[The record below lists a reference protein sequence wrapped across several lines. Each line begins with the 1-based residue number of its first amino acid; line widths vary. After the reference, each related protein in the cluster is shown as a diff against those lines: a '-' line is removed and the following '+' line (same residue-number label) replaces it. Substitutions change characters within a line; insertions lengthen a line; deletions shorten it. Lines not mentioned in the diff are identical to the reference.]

1 MESILLVAVA
11 VIVLLCAG
19 VAFFVWIVARVL
31 GWIVR
36 AVAGGPARPQ
46 PQVNVLSTETVAC
59 PQPRCRAGNPRHA
72 RFCRRCGQSVARSDV
87 AGRAAPPMR
96 YVA

>member
-11 VIVLLCAG
+11 VIALLVAG
-19 VAFFVWIVARVL
+19 VAFCVWIVVRVL

-36 AVAGGPARPQ
+36 AIVGGPAQPQ
-46 PQVNVLSTETVAC
+46 PRGHWLSADPAPC
-59 PQPRCRAGNPRHA
+59 PQPRCRAGNPFHA
-72 RFCRRCGQSVARSDV
+72 RFCRRCGQSVARRDA
-87 AGRAAPPMR
+87 AGGAAPPMR